1 MFAAEGGAAMKKQA
15 RGFAAG
21 AGWDERFRRAS
32 GALEY
37 GHTEYTQR
45 DEQGD

>member
-15 RGFAAG
+15 RGFAVKGG
-21 AGWDERFRRAS
+21 ADGS
-32 GALEY
+32 KQSQ
-37 GHTEYTQR
+37 TEYTQR